1 MFLRKKGLSMFELL
15 VCILFFWLLVKT
27 VGLTFRITWGM
38 AKLVAGLLMVLALPV
53 LILVL
58 LFVGGFFLMIPL
70 IMVALAAGIVKACV
84 KA

>member
-1 MFLRKKGLSMFELL
+1 MFELL

-53 LILVL
+53 LFLVL

>member
-1 MFLRKKGLSMFELL
+1 MFELL

>member
-1 MFLRKKGLSMFELL
+1 MFELL

-53 LILVL
+53 LFLVL

-70 IMVALAAGIVKACV
+70 IMVALAAGIVKACI